1 LKENRSRAIQIKF
14 FVDES
19 EKNLIE
25 KKIQISDMS
34 KSDYL
39 RKMAIDGFII
49 KQDLS
54 RFDAIAVELSRID
67 TKIEELIK
75 EKNID
80 SRELK
85 ALINRVENVWV
96 LLRKLMK

>member
-1 LKENRSRAIQIKF
+1 LKENRSRPLQLKF
-14 FVDES
+14 FVDEQ
-19 EKNLIE
+19 ELNIIE
-25 KKIQISDMS
+25 KKIKISDMS

-54 RFDAIAVELSRID
+54 RFDAIATELSRID
-67 TKIEELIK
+67 AKVEELVQT
-75 EKNID
+75 KNMNTT
-80 SRELK
+80 ELK
-85 ALINRVENVWV
+85 KLINRVENVWV